1 MTHESPSRSAPSA
14 APVRRW
20 SLELLERELG
30 RVHAR
35 EFARLLCRAA
45 LLRLDSPPGLS
56 ARLRTLGL
64 EDEPARWRRA
74 AQHARRLASVD
85 GYEPSALLRHALG
98 HARAD
103 WAPAAS
109 LVREALAL
117 DAAEDVR
124 WHTTALAWFEGRAG
138 ARELLVLFAGRAA
151 SELWRARARILLEQ
165 GEQAPW

>member
-1 MTHESPSRSAPSA
+1 MTHETPSAPAPFA

-20 SLELLERELG
+20 SSEVLERELG

-45 LLRLDSPPGLS
+45 LLRLDSRPGLS
-56 ARLRTLGL
+56 AQLRALGL
-64 EDEPARWRRA
+64 EDEPASWRHA
-74 AQHARRLASVD
+74 AQHARRLAAID
-85 GYEPSALLRHALG
+85 GYEPGALLRHALG
-98 HARAD
+98 HARSE

-117 DAAEDVR
+117 EPAEDVR
-124 WHTTALAWFEGRAG
+124 WHAVALDWFEGRSG
-138 ARELLVLFAGRAA
+138 ARALLVSFAGNAA
-151 SELWRARARILLEQ
+151 SEVWRARARILLAQ